1 MSGSAAALWGFMG
14 AAAIEAWDLYGA
26 IHRVKGFPWKF
37 EGEVALAP
45 GAGTTA
51 KNAFV
56 ATWDPMA
63 PRYGQPVYS
72 STGF

>member
-1 MSGSAAALWGFMG
+1 VNVSG
-14 AAAIEAWDLYGA
+14 AA
-26 IHRVKGFPWKF
+26 
-37 EGEVALAP
+37 
-45 GAGTTA
+45 TTA

-56 ATWDPMA
+56 AIWDPMA

>member
-1 MSGSAAALWGFMG
+1 MQDSIAADKDFLSWMKDVANSGSPCRSDPSQDSNYAAAVNVSG
-14 AAAIEAWDLYGA
+14 AT
-26 IHRVKGFPWKF
+26 
-37 EGEVALAP
+37 
-45 GAGTTA
+45 TTA

-56 ATWDPMA
+56 AIWDPMA

>member
-1 MSGSAAALWGFMG
+1 MKDVASSGSPCGSDPSQDSHYADAVSVSGSA
-14 AAAIEAWDLYGA
+14 
-26 IHRVKGFPWKF
+26 
-37 EGEVALAP
+37 
-45 GAGTTA
+45 TTA

-56 ATWDPMA
+56 ALWDPMA